1 MVKNMRVTLPLLYV
15 AHLSVTSLQA
25 SEHESR
31 PIQVPS
37 SQLIILEDRGGVPLD
52 HYLSQ
57 KAKTEYGS
65 LSGVAPLPGQNLINE
80 HFPVVTNLMTVGTVT
95 DEEAAHIKEQF
106 VERPL
111 FIIGFDDVSINWLQA
126 NQNYLAGKRAVGL
139 VVNIETK
146 NQMVLLRQLAG
157 NEIVLTAIPGNEM
170 ARALNIRH
178 YPFYMDEDGVMRA
191 P

>member
-1 MVKNMRVTLPLLYV
+1 MQLLALPWAVTIVLASDWLINESLNNIQIRLSIYGQKYESDVAPLYV

-65 LSGVAPLPGQNLINE
+65 LSGVAPCPDKTSLMNTFRWLPI
-80 HFPVVTNLMTVGTVT
+80 
-95 DEEAAHIKEQF
+95 
-106 VERPL
+106 
-111 FIIGFDDVSINWLQA
+111 
-126 NQNYLAGKRAVGL
+126 
-139 VVNIETK
+139 
-146 NQMVLLRQLAG
+146 
-157 NEIVLTAIPGNEM
+157 
-170 ARALNIRH
+170 
-178 YPFYMDEDGVMRA
+178 
-191 P
+191 

>member
-1 MVKNMRVTLPLLYV
+1 M
-15 AHLSVTSLQA
+15 
-25 SEHESR
+25 
-31 PIQVPS
+31 
-37 SQLIILEDRGGVPLD
+37 
-52 HYLSQ
+52 
-57 KAKTEYGS
+57 
-65 LSGVAPLPGQNLINE
+65 
-80 HFPVVTNLMTVGTVT
+80 T

-157 NEIVLTAIPGNEM
+157 NDCSYRHTWERNGA
-170 ARALNIRH
+170 ALNIRH
-178 YPFYMDEDGVMRA
+178 YPSTWTKMG
-191 P
+191 